1 MDLPQCKHIRIRRI
15 LDGTVDVET
24 FVKYLENRYKID
36 IRSIPQWEDLIKSLY
51 NGKHELKH
59 KLEAAL
65 KRKKSIIE
73 KLYIQNYRDSPF
85 VLTDKLARTAKVW
98 KEIDSSKNKKRTI
111 QIEILSE
118 SIISLK
124 HKEYES
130 EESLDEESD
139 IIRSTAHPNTE
150 VVEARDN
157 VKDKLTDV
165 ELETQSEI
173 STKLPVIICTNPHK
187 LLSPLRSQCTPLT
200 YNSPKSSS
208 VTVKDYAE
216 EKIYT
221 QTKAIRSYP
230 EEINMYYNSMQF
242 NNEQFIKFT
251 LRNCTNDW
259 AFVRFV
265 SLSNKHLLKNIK
277 LRPLTP
283 VKLYAGLS
291 NVYSLRFKFKPNV
304 KEFEGFLNFKI
315 CRDSLDS
322 PEEILNIQITC
333 ECKENRAVHVSEC
346 VYLPAVYLWQLTKD
360 RYPSGNIVA
369 RSEDDY
375 FYHIH
380 VRKQEIN
387 WELLLDVKST
397 SSLEVQ
403 APATESELQR
413 NYELKSQNTFCTL
426 TNFAEIPKE
435 ESISSHDIAYGILLE
450 LVENS
455 LKPFLLEP
463 TYFYLKPRSSQ
474 KIRVNFTKA
483 EYIGLH
489 QSYYDLEF
497 FNPIDNDLIMTKTV
511 KVFAEILPHPI
522 EIHPIILD
530 MSGIPKKLGLFID
543 HFTIFNNHKF
553 VPVTIKIELTS
564 KMNRIF
570 DITPQET
577 FITAQSNASFEVAL
591 CSQSRSNK
599 HEDLVHFTIKI
610 IVIGDKAVY
619 KNVPPFF
626 YEIII
631 PCASEFKRVYGKKYL
646 KSASDSLDYDD
657 RTGTSTEVEPSRLL

>member
-1 MDLPQCKHIRIRRI
+1 MDLPQCKHIRMRRI
-15 LDGTVDVET
+15 LDGKVDVET
-24 FVKYLENRYKID
+24 LIKSLENQYKID
-36 IRSIPQWEDLIKSLY
+36 IRSIPRWEDLIKSLY
-51 NGKHELKH
+51 NGKHDLKH
-59 KLEAAL
+59 KIEAAH
-65 KRKKSIIE
+65 
-73 KLYIQNYRDSPF
+73 KLQLENLPES
-85 VLTDKLARTAKVW
+85 
-98 KEIDSSKNKKRTI
+98 
-111 QIEILSE
+111 ILSF
-118 SIISLK
+118 K
-124 HKEYES
+124 QKEYES
-130 EESLDEESD
+130 EESLGEESD
-139 IIRSTAHPNTE
+139 IRSTAHPNTE

-157 VKDKLTDV
+157 VKEKLTDV

-173 STKLPVIICTNPHK
+173 STKLPVVICTNPHK
-187 LLSPLRSQCTPLT
+187 LLSPLRSQCTHLT
-200 YNSPKSSS
+200 YNSPKASS
-208 VTVKDYAE
+208 VTVNYAE

-221 QTKAIRSYP
+221 QTKVIRSYP
-230 EEINMYYNSMQF
+230 KEINMYFNSMQL
-242 NNEQFIKFT
+242 NKEQFIKFT

-291 NVYSLRFKFKPNV
+291 NVYSLRFKFKSNV
-304 KEFEGFLNFKI
+304 KEFDGFLNFKI

-322 PEEILNIQITC
+322 PEEILTIQITC
-333 ECKENRAVHVSEC
+333 ECKENRAVHVSDC
-346 VYLPAVYLWQLTKD
+346 VYLPAVYLWQLTAKD
-360 RYPSGNIVA
+360 KYPSGNIVA

-380 VRKQEIN
+380 VRKQDIN
-387 WELLLDVKST
+387 WDQVLDVKST
-397 SSLEVQ
+397 NSLEVQ

-413 NYELKSQNTFCTL
+413 KYELKSQNTFCTS

-435 ESISSHDIAYGILLE
+435 ESISSYDIAYGVLLE

-455 LKPFLLEP
+455 LKPFHLEP
-463 TYFYLKPRSSQ
+463 TYFYLKSRSSQ

-489 QSYYDLEF
+489 QSSYDLELF
-497 FNPIDNDLIMTKTV
+497 DPVDNNLIMTKTV
-511 KVFAEILPHPI
+511 NVFAEILPHPI

-530 MSGIPKKLGLFID
+530 MSGIPKKLGLYID

-553 VPVTIKIELTS
+553 VPVTIKIELTT

-570 DITPQET
+570 YITPQET

-591 CSQSRSNK
+591 CSKSGYNK
-599 HEDLVHFTIKI
+599 EQEDLVHFTIKI
-610 IVIGDKAVY
+610 IVLGDKAVY

-646 KSASDSLDYDD
+646 ESSSDSLDYGD
-657 RTGTSTEVEPSRLL
+657 RTGTTTEVEPSRPL